1 MPEKTL
7 LSFSQLSSIAQSLN
21 QATDDLTSVVGALD
35 EALQRLSVG
44 LVVWA
49 QVDIWHDEI
58 DGLTYEREEIG
69 YAKVN
74 GQWGIAIRRTFGR
87 EDSSDPDE
95 VRNIWAFNDAPREA
109 RLRAVEKLPQ
119 VVDELGK
126 AAAKVTEI
134 LNKKLAQTKDYAA
147 AIGILNPDGSR
158 KQGAGSKEKK

>member
-1 MPEKTL
+1 
-7 LSFSQLSSIAQSLN
+7 LN
-21 QATDDLTSVVGALD
+21 RQDPFLTRVVASLD

-49 QVDIWHDEI
+49 RVDTWHDDI
-58 DGLTYEREEIG
+58 DGMSYESEEIG

-95 VRNIWAFNDAPREA
+95 VRNIWVFNDAPRES

-119 VVDELGK
+119 VIDELAK
-126 AAAKVTEI
+126 AAAKTTEI
-134 LNKKLAQTKDYAA
+134 LNKKLAQTKNYAA
-147 AIGILNPDGSR
+147 AIGILNPDGSK
-158 KQGAGSKEKK
+158 KQGGGWKEKK